1 MFVYYICKGVIE
13 MKLLAKPVDAMVVF
27 RSDGHNPRPYKF
39 KIEENGEMVTVKVD
53 QILSSKKS
61 KVCGA
66 ENITYEC
73 QSTINGQQKRFELKY
88 LCSRCVW
95 QLYKM

>member
-1 MFVYYICKGVIE
+1 
-13 MKLLAKPVDAMVVF
+13 MKLLAKPIDAMVVF
-27 RSDGHNPRPYKF
+27 RSDGRHPRPYKF

-53 QILSSKKS
+53 QIINATKT

-66 ENITYEC
+66 ENILYQC
-73 QSTINGQQKRFELKY
+73 QSTINGREKRFELKY
-88 LCSRCVW
+88 FCSKCTW

>member
-1 MFVYYICKGVIE
+1 MNEEVMG

-27 RSDGHNPRPYKF
+27 NSEGRDPRPYKF
-39 KIEENGEMVTVKVD
+39 KIEEDGELVTIKVD
-53 QILSSKKS
+53 QVISSHKT

-66 ENITYEC
+66 ENILYEC
-73 QSTINGQQKRFELKY
+73 QSTINGKLRRFELKY
-88 LCSRCVW
+88 FCSRCVW

>member
-1 MFVYYICKGVIE
+1 

-27 RSDGHNPRPYKF
+27 RAGNGQPRPYKF
-39 KIEENGEMVTVKVD
+39 KIEENGEKITVYVD
-53 QILSSKKS
+53 QIIYSHKS

-66 ENITYEC
+66 ENILYEC
-73 QSTINGQQKRFELKY
+73 QSTINGRERRFELKY
-88 LCSRCVW
+88 FCSRCEW